1 MDHEGM
7 EHTEGIRPSAR
18 GCHILCC
25 RVSYVLQPV
34 SVPLVF
40 GGINLRHIGRDSRMV
55 QCYMLFIGVV
65 CPEMSIR
72 LVYIDI
78 VILYVCLYSCR
89 CSSLNIMSGY
99 GDWMFETGEL
109 WVYIHC

>member
-55 QCYMLFIGVV
+55 QCYMLFL
-65 CPEMSIR
+65 
-72 LVYIDI
+72 LVLCVLECLFDWC
-78 VILYVCLYSCR
+78 VLIL
-89 CSSLNIMSGY
+89 
-99 GDWMFETGEL
+99 
-109 WVYIHC
+109 